1 VHVRTTI
8 QTHMP
13 YSNTHMRKSVAHDK
27 NNNSQSP
34 ASDDVRMDERKVAT
48 IEHRRGQGRIEET
61 RLKQEMFSF
70 NLTASTLP
78 LSSDPSFT

>member
-1 VHVRTTI
+1 
-8 QTHMP
+8 
-13 YSNTHMRKSVAHDK
+13 
-27 NNNSQSP
+27 
-34 ASDDVRMDERKVAT
+34 MDERKVAT